1 MPELGRFWRKIS
13 LKKYIFIVLMLLS
26 FISDAFCQVPDE
38 DGINN
43 MTEEDATKI
52 IIESNESVIREIG
65 KNSIKAK
72 KICNYIKFHFLGFT
86 YERDYNNYYD
96 DKNQMTITSEI
107 LENGPILKLFN
118 SEESAKQY
126 MNEFCENLL
135 NQLNIEIQQKEGQK
149 KLLKESI
156 RNYE

>member
-1 MPELGRFWRKIS
+1 MHSGRYILKTMKRFKDFKEGETLWVFYNENYKEDLDKFHAKYSIS
-13 LKKYIFIVLMLLS
+13 
-26 FISDAFCQVPDE
+26 P
-38 DGINN
+38 
-43 MTEEDATKI
+43 I

-118 SEESAKQY
+118 SEESAKRY

-135 NQLNIEIQQKEGQK
+135 NRLNKEIQQREDQK

-156 RNYE
+156 KNYE

>member
-1 MPELGRFWRKIS
+1 MNVFGKIYIETMKRFKDFKEGETLWGFYNENYKEDLDKFHAKYSIS
-13 LKKYIFIVLMLLS
+13 PI
-26 FISDAFCQVPDE
+26 
-38 DGINN
+38 
-43 MTEEDATKI
+43 T
-52 IIESNESVIREIG
+52 IESNESVIRKIG

-72 KICNYIKFHFLGFT
+72 KICNYIKFHFLGLT

-96 DKNQMTITSEI
+96 NKNQMTITSEI

-135 NQLNIEIQQKEGQK
+135 NRLNKEIQQREDQK

-156 RNYE
+156 KNYE

>member
-1 MPELGRFWRKIS
+1 MKRFKDFKEGETLWVFYNENYKEDLDKFHAKYSIS
-13 LKKYIFIVLMLLS
+13 PI
-26 FISDAFCQVPDE
+26 
-38 DGINN
+38 
-43 MTEEDATKI
+43 T
-52 IIESNESVIREIG
+52 IESNESVIREIG

-96 DKNQMTITSEI
+96 NKNQITITSEI

-135 NQLNIEIQQKEGQK
+135 NRLNKEIQQREDQK

-156 RNYE
+156 KNYE

>member
-1 MPELGRFWRKIS
+1 MYSGRYILKTMKRFKDFKEGETLWVFYNENYKEDLDKFHAKYSIS
-13 LKKYIFIVLMLLS
+13 
-26 FISDAFCQVPDE
+26 P
-38 DGINN
+38 
-43 MTEEDATKI
+43 I

-96 DKNQMTITSEI
+96 DKNQMIITSEI

-135 NQLNIEIQQKEGQK
+135 NRINKEIQQREDQK

>member
-1 MPELGRFWRKIS
+1 MNVFGKIYIETMKRFKDFKEGETLWVFYNENYKEDLDKFHAKYSIS
-13 LKKYIFIVLMLLS
+13 
-26 FISDAFCQVPDE
+26 P
-38 DGINN
+38 
-43 MTEEDATKI
+43 I

-96 DKNQMTITSEI
+96 DKNQITITSEI

-135 NQLNIEIQQKEGQK
+135 NQLNKEIQQREDQK

>member
-1 MPELGRFWRKIS
+1 MYSGRYILKTMKRFKDFKEGETLWVFYNENYKEDLDKFHAKYSIS
-13 LKKYIFIVLMLLS
+13 
-26 FISDAFCQVPDE
+26 P
-38 DGINN
+38 
-43 MTEEDATKI
+43 I

-72 KICNYIKFHFLGFT
+72 KIYNYIKFHFLGFI

-96 DKNQMTITSEI
+96 DKNQMIITSEI

-118 SEESAKQY
+118 SEESAKRY
-126 MNEFCENLL
+126 MNEFCKNLL
-135 NQLNIEIQQKEGQK
+135 NRLNKEIQQREDQK

-156 RNYE
+156 KNYE

>member
-1 MPELGRFWRKIS
+1 MYSGRYILKNMKRFKDFKEGETLWVFYNENYKEDLDKFHAKYSIS
-13 LKKYIFIVLMLLS
+13 
-26 FISDAFCQVPDE
+26 P
-38 DGINN
+38 
-43 MTEEDATKI
+43 I

-96 DKNQMTITSEI
+96 DKNQITITSEI

-135 NQLNIEIQQKEGQK
+135 NQLNKEIRQREDQK

>member
-1 MPELGRFWRKIS
+1 MYSGRYILKTMKRFKDFKKCETLWVFYNENYKEDLDKFHAKYSIS
-13 LKKYIFIVLMLLS
+13 
-26 FISDAFCQVPDE
+26 P
-38 DGINN
+38 
-43 MTEEDATKI
+43 I

-96 DKNQMTITSEI
+96 DKNQITITSEI

-118 SEESAKQY
+118 SEESAKRY

-135 NQLNIEIQQKEGQK
+135 NRLNKEIQQREDQK

-156 RNYE
+156 KNYE

>member
-1 MPELGRFWRKIS
+1 MINSNCNEVEFLGKGIHNFTKQVHYIDNNFNEFALQNINIDKRDWFELNDTCANIPIKFKNNKYYNCV
-13 LKKYIFIVLMLLS
+13 LLLQKKSNNTVLFESHFS
-26 FISDAFCQVPDE
+26 FIQ
-38 DGINN
+38 N
-43 MTEEDATKI
+43 
-52 IIESNESVIREIG
+52 
-65 KNSIKAK
+65 
-72 KICNYIKFHFLGFT
+72 
-86 YERDYNNYYD
+86 D
-96 DKNQMTITSEI
+96 DKNQITITSEI

-135 NQLNIEIQQKEGQK
+135 NRLNKEIQQREDQK

>member
-1 MPELGRFWRKIS
+1 MKRFKDFKEGETLWVFYNENYKEDLDKFHAKYSIS
-13 LKKYIFIVLMLLS
+13 
-26 FISDAFCQVPDE
+26 P
-38 DGINN
+38 
-43 MTEEDATKI
+43 I

-96 DKNQMTITSEI
+96 DKNQMIITSEI

-135 NQLNIEIQQKEGQK
+135 NRLNKEIQQREDQK

>member
-1 MPELGRFWRKIS
+1 MYSGRYILKTMKRFKDFKEGETLWVFYNENYKEDLDKFHAKYSIS
-13 LKKYIFIVLMLLS
+13 
-26 FISDAFCQVPDE
+26 P
-38 DGINN
+38 
-43 MTEEDATKI
+43 I

-96 DKNQMTITSEI
+96 DKNQMIITSEI

-135 NQLNIEIQQKEGQK
+135 NRLNKEIQQREDQK

>member
-1 MPELGRFWRKIS
+1 MYSGRYILKTMKRFKDFKEGETLWVFYNENYKEDLDKFHAKYSIS
-13 LKKYIFIVLMLLS
+13 
-26 FISDAFCQVPDE
+26 P
-38 DGINN
+38 
-43 MTEEDATKI
+43 I

-135 NQLNIEIQQKEGQK
+135 NRLNKEIQQREDQK

-156 RNYE
+156 KNYE

>member
-1 MPELGRFWRKIS
+1 MNVFRKLYIENMKRFKDFKEGETLWVFYNENYKEDLDKFHAKYSIS
-13 LKKYIFIVLMLLS
+13 
-26 FISDAFCQVPDE
+26 P
-38 DGINN
+38 
-43 MTEEDATKI
+43 I

-96 DKNQMTITSEI
+96 DKNQMIITSEI

-135 NQLNIEIQQKEGQK
+135 NRLNKEIQQREDQK

>member
-1 MPELGRFWRKIS
+1 MNVFGKIYIETMKRFKDFKEGETLWVFYNENYKEDLDKFHAKYSIS
-13 LKKYIFIVLMLLS
+13 
-26 FISDAFCQVPDE
+26 P
-38 DGINN
+38 
-43 MTEEDATKI
+43 I

-65 KNSIKAK
+65 KNSIKTK

-86 YERDYNNYYD
+86 YERDYNSYYD
-96 DKNQMTITSEI
+96 DKNQITITSEI

-126 MNEFCENLL
+126 MNEFCKNLL
-135 NQLNIEIQQKEGQK
+135 NQLNKEIRQREDQK

-156 RNYE
+156 KNYE

>member
-1 MPELGRFWRKIS
+1 MKRFKDFKEGETLWVFYNENYKEDLDKFHAKYSIS
-13 LKKYIFIVLMLLS
+13 
-26 FISDAFCQVPDE
+26 P
-38 DGINN
+38 
-43 MTEEDATKI
+43 I

-135 NQLNIEIQQKEGQK
+135 NRLNKEIQQREDQK

-156 RNYE
+156 KNYE

>member
-1 MPELGRFWRKIS
+1 MYSGRYILKTMKRFKDFKEGETLWVFYNENYKEDLDKFHAKYSIS
-13 LKKYIFIVLMLLS
+13 
-26 FISDAFCQVPDE
+26 P
-38 DGINN
+38 
-43 MTEEDATKI
+43 I

-96 DKNQMTITSEI
+96 DKNQMIITSEI

-135 NQLNIEIQQKEGQK
+135 NRLNKEILQREDQK

>member
-1 MPELGRFWRKIS
+1 MYSGRYILKNMKRFKDFKEGETLWVFYNENYKEDLDKFHAKYSIS
-13 LKKYIFIVLMLLS
+13 SI
-26 FISDAFCQVPDE
+26 
-38 DGINN
+38 
-43 MTEEDATKI
+43 T
-52 IIESNESVIREIG
+52 IESNESVIREIG

-72 KICNYIKFHFLGFT
+72 KICNYIKFHFLGFI

-96 DKNQMTITSEI
+96 NKNQMIITSEI

-118 SEESAKQY
+118 SEESAKRY

-135 NQLNIEIQQKEGQK
+135 NQLNKEIQQKEDQK

-156 RNYE
+156 KNYE

>member
-1 MPELGRFWRKIS
+1 MYSGRYILKTMKRFKDFKEGETLWVFYNENYKEDLDKFHAKYSIS
-13 LKKYIFIVLMLLS
+13 
-26 FISDAFCQVPDE
+26 P
-38 DGINN
+38 
-43 MTEEDATKI
+43 I

-96 DKNQMTITSEI
+96 DKNQITITSEI

-135 NQLNIEIQQKEGQK
+135 NRLNKEIQQREDQK

>member
-1 MPELGRFWRKIS
+1 MKRFKDFKEGETLWVFYNENYKEDLDKFHAKYSIS
-13 LKKYIFIVLMLLS
+13 
-26 FISDAFCQVPDE
+26 P
-38 DGINN
+38 
-43 MTEEDATKI
+43 I

-96 DKNQMTITSEI
+96 DKNQITITSEI

-135 NQLNIEIQQKEGQK
+135 NRLNKEIQQREDQK

>member
-1 MPELGRFWRKIS
+1 MHSGRYILKTMKRFKDFKKGETLWVFYNENYKEDLDKFHAKYSIS
-13 LKKYIFIVLMLLS
+13 
-26 FISDAFCQVPDE
+26 P
-38 DGINN
+38 
-43 MTEEDATKI
+43 I

-65 KNSIKAK
+65 KNSIKVK

-96 DKNQMTITSEI
+96 DKNQITITSEI

-118 SEESAKQY
+118 SEESAKRY
-126 MNEFCENLL
+126 MNEFCKNLL
-135 NQLNIEIQQKEGQK
+135 NRLNKEIRQREDQK

-156 RNYE
+156 KNYE